1 MLDRRL
7 IQNFDWVLLLLLLV
21 EAGISILNLYSA
33 TYPIRDMGGAEIFRK
48 QIYWF
53 LIGFAI
59 LLLATTFNYYVLE
72 RLAYPIY
79 FFSISLLALVLFV
92 GRVTSGSQRWLSLG
106 PVSFQPSELAKI
118 AIVLVLAKFFSDRGD
133 YKEYRLRDL
142 WLPFML
148 TAIPCVLILKEPDL
162 GTSLF
167 LALIAIS
174 MILVAKVNW
183 KSLLILVG
191 ASAAAAPVVWFG
203 LKEYQQ
209 RRVLSFLRPET
220 DPLGAGYHINQSKI
234 AIGSGQFWGK
244 GFLEGTQTR
253 LHFLPEQH
261 TDFAFSV
268 LAEEW
273 GLMGSAVLL
282 LIYLFMILWG
292 LTIAKNSKERFGSMM
307 AVGIVAIIFW
317 QVAINVGMVTGLLP
331 VVGIPLL
338 LFSYGGSSLITT
350 MMAMGLLMNISMRRF
365 MFQ

>member
-33 TYPIRDMGGAEIFRK
+33 TYPIRGMGGSEIFLK

-53 LIGFAI
+53 LIGFTVF
-59 LLLATTFNYYVLE
+59 LLATAFNYYVLE
-72 RLAYPIY
+72 RLTYPIY
-79 FFSISLLALVLFV
+79 FFSISLLILVLCV
-92 GRVTSGSQRWLSLG
+92 GKVMSGSQRWLSLG

-118 AIVLVLAKFFSDRGD
+118 ALVLVLAKFFSERGD

-142 WLPFML
+142 WQPFLL
-148 TAIPCVLILKEPDL
+148 TAVPFFLILHEPDL

-167 LALIAIS
+167 LVLIAVS
-174 MILVAKVNW
+174 MILIARVNW
-183 KSLLILVG
+183 KSLLILAG
-191 ASAAAAPVVWFG
+191 ASALAAPLIWFG

-209 RRVLSFLRPET
+209 KRVLSFLRPDM

-234 AIGSGQFWGK
+234 AIGSGQIWGK
-244 GFLEGTQTR
+244 GFLKGTQTR

-273 GLMGSAVLL
+273 GLFGSVALL

-292 LTIAKNSKERFGSMM
+292 LNIAKNSKDRFGAMI
-307 AVGIVAIIFW
+307 AVGICAIIFW

-338 LFSYGGSSLITT
+338 LFSYGGSSLITS
-350 MMAMGLLMNISMRRF
+350 MAAMGLLMNISMRRF

>member
-7 IQNFDWVLLLLLLV
+7 IQNFDWVLLSILLL

-33 TYPIRDMGGAEIFRK
+33 TYPIRDMGGAEIFLK

-53 LIGFAI
+53 LIGFTV
-59 LLLATTFNYYVLE
+59 LLLATTFNYYTLE
-72 RLAYPIY
+72 RLAYPAY
-79 FFSISLLALVLFV
+79 FFTISLLVLVLLV
-92 GRVTSGSQRWLSLG
+92 GRVMSGSQRWLSLG
-106 PVSFQPSELAKI
+106 PISFQPSELAKI
-118 AIVLVLAKFFSDRGD
+118 AIVLVLAKFFSERGD
-133 YKEYRLRDL
+133 SKEYRLRDL
-142 WLPFML
+142 WQPFIL
-148 TAIPCVLILKEPDL
+148 TAVPCFLILKEPDL

-167 LALIAIS
+167 LALISFS

-183 KSLLILVG
+183 KSLVILAG
-191 ASAAAAPVVWFG
+191 AFSLAAPLIWFG

-209 RRVLSFLRPET
+209 KRVLSFLRPDM

-244 GFLEGTQTR
+244 GFLKGTQTR

-273 GLMGSAVLL
+273 GLIGSAVLL
-282 LIYLFMILWG
+282 MIYLFMILWG
-292 LTIAKNSKERFGSMM
+292 LNIAKNSKDRFGSMI
-307 AVGIVAIIFW
+307 AVGIVAIVFW

-350 MMAMGLLMNISMRRF
+350 MAAMGILMNISMRRF

>member
-7 IQNFDWVLLLLLLV
+7 IQNFDWVLLLLLLL

-33 TYPIRDMGGAEIFRK
+33 TYPIRDMGGAEIFLK

-53 LIGFAI
+53 LIGFAVF
-59 LLLATTFNYYVLE
+59 LLATTFNYYVLE
-72 RLAYPIY
+72 RLAYPAY
-79 FFSISLLALVLFV
+79 FFTVGLLILVLFA
-92 GRVTSGSQRWLSLG
+92 GRVMSGSQRWLSLG
-106 PVSFQPSELAKI
+106 PISFQPSELAKI
-118 AIVLVLAKFFSDRGD
+118 AVVLVLAKFFSERGEF
-133 YKEYRLRDL
+133 KEYRLRDL
-142 WLPFML
+142 WQPFIL
-148 TAIPCVLILKEPDL
+148 TAIPCFLILKEPDL

-167 LALIAIS
+167 LALISFS
-174 MILVAKVNW
+174 MILIAKVNW
-183 KSLLILVG
+183 KSLVILAG
-191 ASAAAAPVVWFG
+191 ASGLAAPLIWFG

-209 RRVLSFLRPET
+209 KRVLSFLRPDM

-234 AIGSGQFWGK
+234 AIGSGQIWGK
-244 GFLEGTQTR
+244 GYLQGTQTR

-273 GLMGSAVLL
+273 GLIGSAVLL
-282 LIYLFMILWG
+282 MIYLFMILWG
-292 LTIAKNSKERFGSMM
+292 LNIAKNSKDRFGSMI
-307 AVGIVAIIFW
+307 AVGIVSIVFW

-350 MMAMGLLMNISMRRF
+350 MAAMGILMNISMRRF